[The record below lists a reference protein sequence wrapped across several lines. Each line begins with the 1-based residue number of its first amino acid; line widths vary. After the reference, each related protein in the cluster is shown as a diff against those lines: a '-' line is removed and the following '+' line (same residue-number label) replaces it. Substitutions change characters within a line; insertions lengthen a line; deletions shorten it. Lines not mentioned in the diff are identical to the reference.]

1 MRREGNEGAG
11 QGDWGTPTLGKPSPT
26 SLGEKKGGRSMSRVN
41 VYDGEEVI
49 AAVEYNANLD
59 RWDGNNWTS
68 GSTGRHKGLTRLKD
82 GRYVLIRGTQWQGER
97 DTGEII
103 SADQALQEI
112 LQAEAAEL
120 LEKPMFA
127 ELKAMRDKTL
137 ATEWEATEE

>member
-1 MRREGNEGAG
+1 M
-11 QGDWGTPTLGKPSPT
+11 T
-26 SLGEKKGGRSMSRVN
+26 RVS
-41 VYDGEEVI
+41 VYDDGEVI
-49 AAVEYNANLD
+49 ATVKYNNNLD
-59 RWDGNNWTS
+59 TWDGNDFNS

>member
-1 MRREGNEGAG
+1 
-11 QGDWGTPTLGKPSPT
+11 
-26 SLGEKKGGRSMSRVN
+26 MSRVN